1 MILYVTQIK
10 SKYYISFEVDDEKI
24 KRVDRQDGIKRLY
37 IEEDIHLRDSNG
49 KLKSDVHMVFVVVH
63 QKKER
68 EENKNELDRRWILSF
83 LHRQRN

>member
-37 IEEDIHLRDSNG
+37 IEEDIHLRDSN
-49 KLKSDVHMVFVVVH
+49 
-63 QKKER
+63 
-68 EENKNELDRRWILSF
+68 
-83 LHRQRN
+83 

>member
-49 KLKSDVHMVFVVVH
+49 KLKSDVQHGICGSTE
-63 QKKER
+63 KKER
-68 EENKNELDRRWILSF
+68 EENKNELDRR
-83 LHRQRN
+83 

>member
-49 KLKSDVHMVFVVVH
+49 KLKSDVQHGICSSTS
-63 QKKER
+63 KKGKSKKR
-68 EENKNELDRRWILSF
+68 KGGR
-83 LHRQRN
+83 